1 MDGLN
6 SLVLLLLVFVGYIV
20 AYNTYGRWLAHKI
33 FGLRKDTRTPAHEFA
48 DRVDFVPTSRRILF
62 GHHFTSIAG
71 SGPIVGPAL
80 AVIWGWLPATLWV
93 VFGSIFMGA
102 LQDFAVLL
110 ISARNKGASV
120 GELTRK
126 FLNPHLG
133 RAFHLLIQAYL
144 WTLLAVF
151 TMIMAIL
158 FNLYPQ
164 AVLPIWLEIP
174 IALFLAY
181 QVHTKKRSA
190 RVWALVSIGLMFLSI
205 WLGQLFP
212 IAIFST
218 AGSQVISWAWIL
230 FVYLFF
236 ASITPVHWLLQPRDF
251 INSHELLILMAF
263 LVGGIL
269 FSQPQIVAPAIQ
281 KVSDAP
287 DLFPLLFLTLS
298 CGAISG
304 FHSTV
309 STGTTVRQLNRET
322 DSLFIG
328 YGSMLL
334 EGFLAILVIIA
345 VSAGLG
351 MNGTGVQAFNQ
362 HYASWSAASG
372 LSAKLAAVVEG
383 SANLLGPI
391 GIPRSF
397 AVSLISVFI
406 VSFVGTSL
414 DTATRVQRFSLQ
426 ELLRKSDGKV
436 IRPFNN
442 RAFSTALVLAA
453 AGVLVFQKPDGSG
466 ALLLWPIF
474 GALNQLV
481 ASSSLLLV
489 SLYLLK
495 RKKPV
500 WIAAIP
506 MAFMYVIT
514 IWAILLDWKK
524 FLETGN
530 AFYLLVLS
538 GMLALALWMILGS
551 AFQIRKNAQ
560 LQRQSP

>member
-1 MDGLN
+1 MN

>member
-1 MDGLN
+1 LN

-506 MAFMYVIT
+506 MAFMYMVT

>member
-1 MDGLN
+1 MN

-506 MAFMYVIT
+506 MAFMYMVT